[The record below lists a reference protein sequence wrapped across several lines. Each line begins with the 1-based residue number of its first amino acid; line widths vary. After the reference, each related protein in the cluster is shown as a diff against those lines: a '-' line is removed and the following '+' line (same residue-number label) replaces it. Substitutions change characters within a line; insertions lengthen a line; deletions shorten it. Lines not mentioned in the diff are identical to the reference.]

1 MSKVHICVD
10 LEETALRSFE
20 AEARREGVPVKEL
33 LERTI
38 NGLLR
43 DMEKE
48 EEEGTDHPIIP
59 S

>member
-10 LEETALRSFE
+10 VTEEALRAFE
-20 AEARREGVPVKEL
+20 AEARREGVTVQSL
-33 LERTI
+33 LEKTV

-43 DMEKE
+43 DMERE
-48 EEEGTDHPIIP
+48 EEEGTDHPIIA